1 MSVEWG
7 ASSVGRAL
15 RSQRRGRGF
24 NSPALHLLY
33 FCQWPAAVIPHN
45 PRLLP
50 PSGSTPYHLAHG
62 WSAIVFPNRLLR
74 ASCALAIWS
83 CGVAAR
89 LPTSVL
95 NRSFK
100 FGSLVITLS
109 ALAVL
114 AWS

>member
-1 MSVEWG
+1 M
-7 ASSVGRAL
+7 
-15 RSQRRGRGF
+15 
-24 NSPALHLLY
+24 
-33 FCQWPAAVIPHN
+33 
-45 PRLLP
+45 
-50 PSGSTPYHLAHG
+50 
-62 WSAIVFPNRLLR
+62 FPNRLLR
-74 ASCALAIWS
+74 ASRALATWS

-100 FGSLVITLS
+100 FGSIVVTVS